1 MSETPTSLRSEAG
14 GSTEAQF
21 TIRSMLIAMSIV
33 AILAALVGPLVRR
46 LQPDAQFRLLVA
58 WGIWLAAC
66 VAWNGYRAKRRWDAE
81 RLAGESLLRLP
92 MFDEKVSNV
101 SSFRRG
107 FNIVAAGLL
116 TLLMLFVSSMMIV
129 ESRSST
135 FTSHVSTIAIMTF
148 WGVTWVSRVVAMLWW
163 RNNVRFCKNGIL
175 WDLQVVLWDY
185 LIEANWSSSDPTDLK
200 VRGIDQ
206 QNVDRKW
213 TIFVPADRRAD
224 VQAILDQSIVVRP
237 SLPIGS
243 LAYELG
249 RIPIS
254 KAIRHP
260 QLFQYAKG
268 MLVSIVAFGAV
279 FYFIRNGVTGIAE
292 FDHAIFVGFILSAF
306 SASWRWR
313 WTGKKAGRPLIRLS
327 GWRDWRRLVPN
338 AALAAIF
345 YYLGNTVSWSVP
357 GLAYVAG
364 AGLGWVVAGGFTATI
379 RSFDLR
385 DNGVLLQGEF
395 YWPWTSVKIVK
406 WNRDGNGRLVLARG
420 WSRVIGIVPREQRE
434 AVDALLA
441 EKIAR

>member
-1 MSETPTSLRSEAG
+1 
-14 GSTEAQF
+14 
-21 TIRSMLIAMSIV
+21 
-33 AILAALVGPLVRR
+33 
-46 LQPDAQFRLLVA
+46 
-58 WGIWLAAC
+58 
-66 VAWNGYRAKRRWDAE
+66 
-81 RLAGESLLRLP
+81 
-92 MFDEKVSNV
+92 V

-107 FNIVAAGLL
+107 TNIFAAGLL
-116 TLLMLFVSSMMIV
+116 TLLMLYGSSMMIV
-129 ESRSST
+129 ESTSST
-135 FTSHVSTIAIMTF
+135 VTSQVFPIAMMTF
-148 WGVTWVSRVVAMLWW
+148 WGVTWVSRTVAMLWW
-163 RNNVRFCKNGIL
+163 RNNVRFCKNGII
-175 WDLQVVLWDY
+175 WDLQVVLWDH
-185 LIEANWSSSDPTDLK
+185 LIETNWSSSGATNLEVK
-200 VRGIDQ
+200 GIDQ

-213 TIFVPADRRAD
+213 TIFVPAERRDD

-237 SLPIGS
+237 SLPVGS

-260 QLFQYAKG
+260 QLFQYAKA
-268 MLVSIVAFGAV
+268 MLFSVVAFGAV
-279 FYFIRNGVTGIAE
+279 FYFVRNGVTGIAE
-292 FDHAIFVGFILSAF
+292 FDHAIFVGFILAAF

-313 WTGKKAGRPLIRLS
+313 WTGKKAGRPNTRLS
-327 GWRDWRRLVPN
+327 GWRDWRRLVPI
-338 AALAAIF
+338 AGLAAIL

-364 AGLGWVVAGGFTATI
+364 AGFGWVVAGGFTAGT

-395 YWPWTSVKIVK
+395 YWPWTSVKVVK